1 MSITQKLK
9 GSQSIVA
16 KTAQGGAKDNSL
28 SIKEVGYLL
37 QLMEVSKHSGQA
49 LELAVICK
57 MKLQS
62 QLDKLT

>member
-37 QLMEVSKHSGQA
+37 QLMEVSKH
-49 LELAVICK
+49 
-57 MKLQS
+57 
-62 QLDKLT
+62 